1 MEESWTGGEQVVR
14 ENQTG
19 GLGVL
24 LRIEGVLLRKKGV
37 LLNSGRKFL
46 QSRDMSQEER
56 QPLLP
61 RPPVAKTRL
70 VLMIRVGIDLY
81 PTTKMRVTKIRIT
94 SPLTVFL
101 KHGQLDFFKASDSIS
116 EYLTL
121 IFPKSFGV

>member
-1 MEESWTGGEQVVR
+1 M
-14 ENQTG
+14 
-19 GLGVL
+19 
-24 LRIEGVLLRKKGV
+24 LLRKGLAGSSCKA
-37 LLNSGRKFL
+37 K
-46 QSRDMSQEER
+46 MSQEER

-101 KHGQLDFFKASDSIS
+101 KHGQLDFFKASVSIS

-121 IFPKSFGV
+121 IFAKNFSEIKFSDWLSSDLPKNIEVWKANHFWKISRFSDF